1 LRNGVKF
8 IFVFLSFESDQNTVS
23 WIQSS
28 RCVVKDV
35 AVFDEDNV
43 AEAKLLCLTFF
54 CSGNFGIFAQ
64 SHRPKMSGSRE
75 FYD

>member
-1 LRNGVKF
+1 
-8 IFVFLSFESDQNTVS
+8 
-23 WIQSS
+23 
-28 RCVVKDV
+28 VVKDV

-54 CSGNFGIFAQ
+54 CSGNFGILAQ